1 MAVVKRCWR
10 ASCAFNVDGC
20 FCDNDEVCISYYGE
34 CSDYI
39 EQEYEPERMPQFK
52 CKTCKNINCGNY
64 KGYGDAQ
71 QL

>member
-20 FCDNDEVCISYYGE
+20 FCDNDEVCINHYGE

-39 EQEYEPERMPQFK
+39 EQDYESEERK
-52 CKTCKNINCGNY
+52 DGNE
-64 KGYGDAQ
+64 KV
-71 QL
+71 